1 MVESRVW
8 SSFHQNWYHQIVF
21 ARFHLKLVFPPPNE
35 HEVWHSRKADVDHIG
50 KVINVFQ
57 WEKSLQNMSVND
69 MVHLCNRTIKNI
81 LHSFIPHETI
91 TYDHRD
97 PSWIDSAIRRLIQ
110 DKNEAYKR
118 FKRGNSNSQH
128 FENVQSLQNLLKVS
142 IEASKQR
149 YYSRLSKKLMEP
161 SASPKTYWSVPWPT
175 KIHGHICHILKD
187 KTKRPVFRKLSVINL

>member
-1 MVESRVW
+1 
-8 SSFHQNWYHQIVF
+8 
-21 ARFHLKLVFPPPNE
+21 
-35 HEVWHSRKADVDHIG
+35 
-50 KVINVFQ
+50 
-57 WEKSLQNMSVND
+57 

-161 SASPKTYWSVPWPT
+161 STSPKTYWSVPWPT

-187 KTKRPVFRKLSVINL
+187 KTKRPVFRKLSVINLWFSLHSIDRISKEKKIIEVLRIKNLKYDRNFQLTNCFFNWYSSFRSY